1 MKNLKNKLSSKPV
14 KFIAKTAEAALGVA
28 LGTFLF
34 GNVVGLTLVRD
45 SLNSEK
51 AEKIINIYEKGN
63 ILIQIPMF
71 GSYSVS
77 KDYLDLVKKIE
88 NSKTSY
94 PEKQD
99 K

>member
-45 SLNSEK
+45 SLDSEK
-51 AEKIINIYEKGN
+51 AEKIINTYEKQN
-63 ILIQIPMF
+63 ILIKIPMY
-71 GSYSVS
+71 GA
-77 KDYLDLVKKIE
+77 YLASENYLELVKKIE